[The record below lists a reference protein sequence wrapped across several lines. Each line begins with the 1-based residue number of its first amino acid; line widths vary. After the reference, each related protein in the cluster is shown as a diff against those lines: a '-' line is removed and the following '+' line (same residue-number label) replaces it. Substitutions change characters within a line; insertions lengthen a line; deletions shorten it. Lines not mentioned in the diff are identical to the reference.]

1 MIKYGISELSIIP
14 VRKEPSEKSEMTT
27 QLLFGETFQILEE
40 VEKWCYVKITFDN
53 YEGWIDNKT
62 ISFITEDVFIQI
74 NSNSEISAQN
84 LSTIVL
90 FRGEQI
96 IVPAGSTFPNYNK
109 ASGTFMINKNNYQ
122 LTESYMDYSND
133 IKSLLMQYVNC
144 PYLWGGKNPFGIDC
158 SGLVQVVY
166 KTLGMKLPRDA
177 SQQVKQGNTVSFI
190 SEAKPGD
197 LAFFDDDEGNIVHV
211 GILFNAHE
219 IIHSSGKVRI
229 DTIDQQGINN
239 IELKKYTHKLR
250 VIKRII

>member
-1 MIKYGISELSIIP
+1 MIKYGISELSIIA

-40 VEKWCYVKITFDN
+40 VEKWCYVKITFDS

-62 ISFITEDVFIQI
+62 VSFISEDVFIQI

-84 LSTIVL
+84 LSTVVL

-96 IVPAGSTFPNYNK
+96 IVPAGSTFPNYDK
-109 ASGTFMINKNNYQ
+109 ATNSFKIGENNYQ
-122 LTESYMDYSND
+122 LTEKYNKNLINIVTLS
-133 IKSLLMQYVNC
+133 KQYLNC

-158 SGLVQVVY
+158 SGFVQVVY
-166 KTLGMKLPRDA
+166 KILGIKLPRDA

-197 LAFFDDDEGNIVHV
+197 LAFFDDDEGNIIHV
-211 GILFNAHE
+211 GILLNAHE
-219 IIHSSGKVRI
+219 IIHSSKKVRI
-229 DTIDQQGINN
+229 DILDQQGINN
-239 IELKKYTHKLR
+239 PELKKYTHKLR

>member
-1 MIKYGISELSIIP
+1 MIKYGISELSIIA

-40 VEKWCYVKITFDN
+40 VEKWCYVKITFDS

-62 ISFITEDVFIQI
+62 VSFISEDVFIQI

-90 FRGEQI
+90 LRGEQI
-96 IVPAGSTFPNYNK
+96 LVPAGSTFPNYNK

-122 LTESYMDYSND
+122 LTESYTDYSND

-211 GILFNAHE
+211 GILLNAHE